1 VSARVRFDFCS
12 PLTLLQQWHSR
23 ADGAALREVLI
34 TGYTLDLLFVEQ
46 RAVSLA
52 RGMGARVTILSDA
65 QHAVHDPVDIRRAGR
80 AYQHGH
86 VSCPG
91 AFHPKLAVLVGEDD
105 VWAAVG
111 SGNPTTAGWGYNDEL
126 WCVVRGQRSRGPKAL
141 ADLADWLVALACHPA
156 VHMPSWIAAT
166 VTQIADVVRPETV
179 EVSELSILGNLD
191 RPIVDQLPNHA
202 VDALSVSAP
211 FLDPDAAA
219 LAALVA
225 RLQPKA
231 LTVALQPELGS
242 YDGRAVAAV
251 AGDVDAVE
259 YRWLSEQGERLSHGK
274 LVEWRTGEVLT
285 AIVGSPNL
293 SRVALLRAT
302 RHGGNCELAAI
313 SPTAVSLVPEGV
325 TAQESEFRLRCTIA
339 NSDERGNVALTLLGA
354 RASDTG
360 ITVELICREAAR
372 VTLEM
377 ASTAAP
383 GQWRAYHSF
392 EVTKEDCHSVVV
404 AEFLAPEPAGAAVRA
419 TATIGGDTVVSS
431 VVFLTDTAA
440 CLPRT
445 GQATTPRLTRD
456 YTDVFT
462 DDALRNRFENDLLKL
477 LQANAVHRG
486 APSSSGSVPRD
497 AAVDD
502 NDRWGAWLN
511 DVEAALGPALTT
523 GLLPGSLATVQT
535 SNATWAVDS
544 TVSVDGEGPLDGDSE
559 DDGGTDEDLS
569 DRRPTP
575 VIPAE
580 LRRRM
585 RLWSERLRRGVTAIP
600 AIPAPAVELRMLVLQ
615 LHFDL
620 LAGGVWGPDDDDWA
634 DQLADVLIATPPTPD
649 DDLPNRAEPYVAAL
663 LAVGLALLAHG
674 ATLHGGRPHDVV
686 LQRAWQAVGD
696 RAADA
701 DPELIDQYLYQPSQ
715 SFSRVPEWRDI
726 ETVIGLARAARENP
740 NAELLAALE
749 AEKLDAE
756 LMNGAWVADCG
767 SSPPRRYAARIAT
780 LVERYESA
788 YAVVVRGERGS
799 CVLLCHSGTYALA
812 ERQAQ
817 VWRVFRQPSPL
828 STPMTMLA
836 ESPPSGERYPRGRG
850 QPVPETVVQL
860 TNSIGVNPEMVIAAL
875 DG

>member
-1 VSARVRFDFCS
+1 MSARVRFDFCS

-23 ADGAALREVLI
+23 ADGASLHEVLI

-46 RAVSLA
+46 RAVALA

-86 VSCPG
+86 VSCTG
-91 AFHPKLAVLVGEDD
+91 AFHPKLAVLVGEDE

-126 WCVVRGQRSRGPKAL
+126 WCVVRGKRSKGPSAL
-141 ADLADWLVALACHPA
+141 ADLADWLAALARHPA

-166 VTQIADVVRPETV
+166 VTRIADMVRPQTV
-179 EVSELSILGNLD
+179 EGSELSILGNLD
-191 RPIVDQLPNHA
+191 RPILEQLPTQA

-211 FLDPDAAA
+211 FLDPHAAA

-242 YDGRAVAAV
+242 YDGAAVAAV
-251 AGDVDAVE
+251 AGEVDHVE
-259 YRWLSEQGERLSHGK
+259 YRWLSEQGQRQSHGK
-274 LVEWRTGEVLT
+274 LVEWRTGEALT
-285 AIVGSPNL
+285 AMVGSPNL

-313 SPTAVSLVPEGV
+313 GPTAVSLVPEGV
-325 TAQESEFRLRCTIA
+325 TAQESELRLRCTLA
-339 NSDERGNVALTLLGA
+339 NSDERGKTALTLLGA
-354 RASDTG
+354 RAGDTG
-360 ITVELICREAAR
+360 ITVELICRDAAR

-392 EVTKEDCHSVVV
+392 DVTKDDGHSVVV
-404 AEFLAPEPAGAAVRA
+404 AEFLAPEPPGAAVRA
-419 TATIGGDTVVSS
+419 TATIDGVTLISS

-445 GQATTPRLTRD
+445 GQATTPRLSRD
-456 YTDVFT
+456 YADVFT

-477 LQANAVHRG
+477 LQANVVHRG
-486 APSSSGSVPRD
+486 APSASGSVPRD

-502 NDRWGAWLN
+502 NDRWGAWIN

-544 TVSVDGEGPLDGDSE
+544 TASVDGEAPLDDDDQ
-559 DDGGTDEDLS
+559 DDGEVDDDLS

-575 VIPAE
+575 MIPAE
-580 LRRRM
+580 QRRRM
-585 RLWSERLRRGVTAIP
+585 QLWSERLRRGVT

-620 LAGGVWGPDDDDWA
+620 LAAGVWGPDDDEWA

-663 LAVGLALLAHG
+663 IAVGLALLAHG
-674 ATLHGGRPHDVV
+674 ATLHGGRPRDIV

-696 RAADA
+696 GAADA
-701 DPELIDQYLYQPSQ
+701 DPELIDHYLYQPSQ

-726 ETVIGLARAARENP
+726 ETVIGIAQAARENP

-749 AEKLDAE
+749 AEELDAE
-756 LMNGAWVADCG
+756 LKGGAWIADCG

-788 YAVVVRGERGS
+788 YAVLVRGERGS
-799 CVLLCHSGTYALA
+799 CVLLCDSGTYALA
-812 ERQAQ
+812 EKSAQ

-836 ESPPSGERYPRGRG
+836 ELPRYGERYPRGMG
-850 QPVPETVVQL
+850 NPVPEKVVQL
-860 TNSIGVNPEMVIAAL
+860 ANSIGVKLERVIAELA
-875 DG
+875 